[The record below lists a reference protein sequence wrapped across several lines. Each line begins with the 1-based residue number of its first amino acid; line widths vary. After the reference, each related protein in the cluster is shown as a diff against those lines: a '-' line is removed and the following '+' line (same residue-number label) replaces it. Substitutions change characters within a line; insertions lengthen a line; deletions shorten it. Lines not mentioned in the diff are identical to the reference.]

1 MTAFAAI
8 ASKRG
13 ALANMDKAA
22 IDIAKALARL
32 SELTIFEL
40 RGEWRR
46 LHRVPPSMRNFVS
59 LLCRVDDYSGPE
71 RTFD

>member
-13 ALANMDKAA
+13 ALAHMDKAA

-40 RGEWRR
+40 RGEW
-46 LHRVPPSMRNFVS
+46 PA
-59 LLCRVDDYSGPE
+59 
-71 RTFD
+71 